1 MKTYEQFNEID
12 SFGEEDWTEIQ
23 TDYTNYKGNLFQFIE
38 QFNDDMLNGFL
49 DLIKDEKFMKTDNFG
64 LLFDI
69 IYTLNK
75 KGVDYN
81 SLRRISKEI
90 INNYYNY

>member
-1 MKTYEQFNEID
+1 MKTA
-12 SFGEEDWTEIQ
+12 
-23 TDYTNYKGNLFQFIE
+23 
-38 QFNDDMLNGFL
+38 
-49 DLIKDEKFMKTDNFG
+49 NFG
-64 LLFDI
+64 LLSDI